1 MDPLL
6 PPNPFGAKA
15 PPRPARRYHPLFAIV
30 LVTALIIGWIAVSS
44 VVFLG
49 ELRETML
56 KTAQTNLAHHAAAL
70 GEQTSTS
77 WRSLDLVLSSL
88 GDYVGRQGV
97 TDGESYNRMM
107 SGRDTYLLLKEKIS
121 GLPFIDAVALINAS
135 GQLVNSSRDW
145 PIAAVDVTD
154 RDYFQ
159 AFKNEPTLESFV
171 SRPVPSRL
179 ARSMNIFLVRRL
191 SDPNGEFMG
200 LALGAVSVQSI
211 ENFFRSTSLG
221 DGTGVSLLRTDGM
234 LLAGA
239 PRAQDLGT
247 FAVHGRDGGDEPTNL
262 TTAHLLPNYPLLIV
276 ANQTEESALENW
288 YIMAQRI
295 TIMSIGGALI
305 VLVAGLLVAR
315 GRIQQTRLSRIQ
327 EQKAEAE
334 HAQALA
340 EGELMHQQQRQAEA
354 ENRAKSNFLAV
365 MSHEIRTPMNGVL
378 GLTST
383 LLDMDLGVK
392 QRQIVKM
399 IRESGSTLMRVINDI
414 LDLSKLG
421 AGHLSYESAAFS
433 PEMLSHNTVSV
444 LLPSAQAKRLALA
457 VKTEPN
463 IPAAVR
469 GDAGR
474 IRQILMNLVSNAVKF
489 TEKGGIEIRV
499 RCPSVTD
506 DSATIEWAVADTGI
520 GIPSDKLGAVFE
532 EFVQA
537 DASIT
542 RRFGGSGLGLAIS
555 KRLAEQMGGELR
567 VESTVGEGTCFTLS
581 LILPLAETPAEPTN
595 DGTTTAAFEALM
607 ADRGRP
613 LRILVA
619 EDSPTN
625 QFVAAVLLED
635 IGVYADIVGDGR
647 EAVTSATRYPYDL
660 ILMDMQMPEMDGI
673 EATRAI
679 RARGG
684 LLATVPIIAVT
695 ANAFD
700 EDVRSCLDAGMNDF
714 ISKPIVR
721 EQLLAAMHRHLDTLA
736 AA

>member
-1 MDPLL
+1 
-6 PPNPFGAKA
+6 
-15 PPRPARRYHPLFAIV
+15 
-30 LVTALIIGWIAVSS
+30 
-44 VVFLG
+44 
-49 ELRETML
+49 
-56 KTAQTNLAHHAAAL
+56 
-70 GEQTSTS
+70 
-77 WRSLDLVLSSL
+77 
-88 GDYVGRQGV
+88 
-97 TDGESYNRMM
+97 
-107 SGRDTYLLLKEKIS
+107 
-121 GLPFIDAVALINAS
+121 
-135 GQLVNSSRDW
+135 
-145 PIAAVDVTD
+145 
-154 RDYFQ
+154 
-159 AFKNEPTLESFV
+159 
-171 SRPVPSRL
+171 
-179 ARSMNIFLVRRL
+179 
-191 SDPNGEFMG
+191 
-200 LALGAVSVQSI
+200 
-211 ENFFRSTSLG
+211 
-221 DGTGVSLLRTDGM
+221 VSLLRTDGM

-295 TIMSIGGALI
+295 TVMSIGGALI

-315 GRIQQTRLSRIQ
+315 GRIQRTRLSRIQ

-444 LLPSAQAKRLALA
+444 LFPSAQAKRLALA

-581 LILPLAETPAEPTN
+581 LILPLAETPAEPNN

-721 EQLLAAMHRHLDTLA
+721 EQLLAAMHRHLDNLA